1 MTRNVT
7 HQDIADRVGV
17 SRATVSLVLNGQSTK
32 RVTPAL
38 AEKIRAEAQA
48 MAYVTNRLARTLRTG
63 ESNVLALVVPKVDNP
78 FFGEVYLGA
87 ESAANAA
94 GYTLSLVHS
103 RNTQTTQEVVV
114 QHLAERAVDGFV
126 LWQPMNPSI
135 TKRYANRIVTVE
147 HRIPGVSSVE
157 FAVNQAM
164 HTLLSHATKRYQ
176 SIIHL
181 TVDLPDATFVMR
193 REAFVTF
200 GQKHPSVQMRQIRVP
215 FDFLQIVHI
224 LGPIFDAQR
233 DQTTLYCCDDDTLAA
248 AVYHVAYKHT
258 RTIPQQVAVM
268 SIGGAS
274 VAELLFPT
282 LTHIKLPA
290 FELGSHAIRF
300 LVSTLQG
307 HASQS
312 IVLPGAF
319 VQGKST

>member
-1 MTRNVT
+1 
-7 HQDIADRVGV
+7 
-17 SRATVSLVLNGQSTK
+17 
-32 RVTPAL
+32 
-38 AEKIRAEAQA
+38 
-48 MAYVTNRLARTLRTG
+48 
-63 ESNVLALVVPKVDNP
+63 
-78 FFGEVYLGA
+78 
-87 ESAANAA
+87 
-94 GYTLSLVHS
+94 
-103 RNTQTTQEVVV
+103 
-114 QHLAERAVDGFV
+114 
-126 LWQPMNPSI
+126 
-135 TKRYANRIVTVE
+135 
-147 HRIPGVSSVE
+147 
-157 FAVNQAM
+157 
-164 HTLLSHATKRYQ
+164 
-176 SIIHL
+176 
-181 TVDLPDATFVMR
+181 
-193 REAFVTF
+193 
-200 GQKHPSVQMRQIRVP
+200 MRQIRVP